1 MTQRTVDDI
10 TLRSTFRDILID
22 IARYRTTEQ
31 RSLLAILVMCPALIA
46 GIYYRIGAW
55 IWYYKGPLAPL
66 MYALRAP
73 YTLGKRLVEMY
84 TGVSISQRALIGSG
98 LYINHFGSIF
108 IGAAIIGE
116 NCNLSHEV
124 TIGVA
129 GRGDKRG
136 LPTVGNR
143 VHISPGAKL
152 IGKIEIGDDVAIG
165 ANAVVTKSV
174 PDCAVVAGVP
184 AKVISYRGSF
194 DFVLYENMHNDH
206 QRLANL
212 NRSLHES
219 PIALRFEP
227 DPVLMSY

>member
-10 TLRSTFRDILID
+10 TLRSTLRDIRLD
-22 IARYRTTEQ
+22 IARYRTTER

-46 GIYYRIGAW
+46 GLYYRIGAW
-55 IWYYKGPLAPL
+55 IWYYKGPLKPF

-84 TGVSISQRALIGSG
+84 TGISISQRALIGGG

-129 GRGDKRG
+129 GRGDNRG

-174 PDCAVVAGVP
+174 PDCAVVVGVP

-194 DFVLYENMHNDH
+194 DFVLYETMHNDP

-219 PIALRFEP
+219 PLALRFEP